1 MRLRR
6 ETGDFNLVFDWTKE
20 QYECQIRK
28 GLNAED
34 LVGAI
39 VTLITKDSDSLPP
52 TTAVVPVIR
61 VEKNDNFETITCRVC
76 AGGDGSLQAV
86 VYDPE
91 TGIVSCRPRV

>member
-20 QYECQIRK
+20 QYACQIRK

-39 VTLITKDSDSLPP
+39 VTHIDKASDNSPTITA
-52 TTAVVPVIR
+52 AVPIIR
-61 VEKNDNFETITCRVC
+61 AAKNDTGTTITGFVC
-76 AGGDGSLQAV
+76 ASADGSLKAV

-91 TGIVSCRPRV
+91 TGVATFRPKE